1 MYYKKPGKHAKDF
14 VLFYLCKN
22 CQIPYFAGHT
32 DEIIDKEHLCLKCKK
47 FPKAPEDSDSIKAVN
62 LNSKIRNKIL
72 KRWGKYS
79 LYKNCSLGNKK
90 NVPPNF

>member
-32 DEIIDKEHLCLKCKK
+32 DEIIDKEHLSLKCKK
-47 FPKAPEDSDSIKAVN
+47 F
-62 LNSKIRNKIL
+62 
-72 KRWGKYS
+72 
-79 LYKNCSLGNKK
+79 
-90 NVPPNF
+90 